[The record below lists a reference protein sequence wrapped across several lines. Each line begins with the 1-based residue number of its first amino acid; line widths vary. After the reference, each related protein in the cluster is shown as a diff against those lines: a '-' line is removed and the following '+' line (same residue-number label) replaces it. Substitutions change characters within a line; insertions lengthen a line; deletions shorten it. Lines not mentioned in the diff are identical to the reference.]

1 MTPLVFPPEGA
12 QRVPVVAWSSALSA
26 ATLRQLRRLASEPYV
41 VDRVAAMPDAH
52 VAEGVAVGTVFATED
67 EVVPAALGGDLGCG
81 VAALRFEEGA
91 SSLSRRDRER
101 LLGALA
107 SAVPVGDACQPGR
120 GRPLPDSLA
129 SAPLSTKALERQR
142 DTLAPRHVGTL
153 GGGNHFL
160 ELDRDAGGSLWLLVH
175 TGSRGMGAAVRAH
188 HGRAAE
194 AAGGAARGGEAG
206 GLSALSVREGAG
218 AAYLADLGWALAF
231 ARENRRLLMHTAS
244 AVVAEL
250 FGLEPDAAS
259 FLDVH
264 HNYVEAELHDS
275 RTLLVHR
282 KGAVSARE
290 GASVLVPGSMGTASY
305 VARGLGNRLAFASCP
320 HGAGRALSR
329 TEARRALK
337 PADLRR
343 AMGRVA
349 YDERRAGSLIE
360 EAPQAYRPIGE
371 VLDDGSEL
379 IEPVLRL
386 EPLAVLKG

>member
-81 VAALRFEEGA
+81 VAALRFEAGA

-194 AAGGAARGGEAG
+194 AAGGGTRGGEAG
-206 GLSALSVREGAG
+206 GLSALSLREGAG

-259 FLDVH
+259 FIDVH
-264 HNYVEAELHDS
+264 HNYVEAEMHEN